1 VTIHAFTDG
10 ASRGNPGESG
20 VGIVLKDERGKILSS
35 VFGYIGKA
43 TNNIAEYTA
52 LITCL
57 KIVRHRECQKLVI
70 HSDSE
75 LLVRQMEGVYKI
87 KEPRLKKL
95 SQEAKTLIGAAGFDC
110 SFRHIVRDHNREADK
125 LANLA
130 IDTRQPLQVGGEG
143 SSV

>member
-1 VTIHAFTDG
+1 MTIHAFTDG

-20 VGIVLKDERGKILSS
+20 VGVILKDEKGTTLSS

-57 KIVRHRECQKLVI
+57 KLAKKKGCETLVV

-75 LLVRQMEGVYKI
+75 LLVRQMEGTYKV
-87 KEPRLKKL
+87 KEAHLRRFVE
-95 SQEAKTLIGAAGFDC
+95 QAKALIVKAGFEC
-110 SFRHIVRDHNREADK
+110 TFRHIAREQNRDADR
-125 LANLA
+125 LANMG
-130 IDTRQPLQVGGEG
+130 IDSKRPIRI
-143 SSV
+143 